1 MEFFSWDMYGVKI
14 LVMGTG
20 AILQKF
26 AEWKKSPEEQ
36 KAYIKEL
43 WQEDPEKYFEWKQY
57 CIDIGALP
65 NLFGHANNPIPI
77 DESKL

>member
-1 MEFFSWDMYGVKI
+1 MAWKYWLWGLGQYCKSSPNE
-14 LVMGTG
+14 
-20 AILQKF
+20 
-26 AEWKKSPEEQ
+26 KKSPEEQ